1 MHFKRDE
8 SVEKKEMMMMMMLRL
23 RRVGAIPTYI
33 YIASQLSDR
42 EPEELRVTKILIGIF
57 FNPNY
62 EIRK

>member
-1 MHFKRDE
+1 MHFKRDK
-8 SVEKKEMMMMMMLRL
+8 SVEKEGEDDDDDVTFVKAEACRCH
-23 RRVGAIPTYI
+23 P